1 MIDIEEIFGSKV
13 PDEDKLLAC
22 GFERTDGGGEEYL
35 LASVRNDT
43 GSFVGRV
50 HLALEK
56 IRRGIANECF
66 YTEHFK
72 QGQTKRMLALV
83 EKSYAI
89 VNA

>member
-1 MIDIEEIFGSKV
+1 MIDIAEIFGSKAL
-13 PDEDKLLAC
+13 DEDKLLAR
-22 GFERTDGGGEEYL
+22 GFDGDGEEYL
-35 LASVRNDT
+35 LASVRNAT

-56 IRRGIANECF
+56 ILRDIASECF

-72 QGQTKRMLALV
+72 QGQTKRMLALI
-83 EKSYAI
+83 EKSYVI